1 MLKEKIVRSSNRY
14 FETMEM
20 LDSKKDFGDISPWI
34 FNFYKGNVIG
44 ATIMAEPPS
53 QKQKQEACMHIL
65 NLLSFDKFDTV
76 TISMD
81 TYFTKQSKEDFED
94 DSDTNVMPSESP
106 NREEAIITIG
116 ATKNDIDQSMLVYGR
131 NDDGSV
137 YEKEHITEQGT
148 SGGWMQELLFK
159 SMRMDITMEQM
170 IRFARSETDIFDED
184 EGVEDEVL
192 INNIKQE
199 WIDLLTQSD
208 CIVAFSE
215 VTTSFND
222 LDGYS
227 IVDLSERDEEE

>member
-20 LDSKKDFGDISPWI
+20 LDSKKDFGEISPWI

-94 DSDTNVMPSESP
+94 DSDTDVMPSESP

-137 YEKEHITEQGT
+137 YEKEHITEQGV
-148 SGGWMQELLFK
+148 SGGWMQEL
-159 SMRMDITMEQM
+159 M
-170 IRFARSETDIFDED
+170 
-184 EGVEDEVL
+184 
-192 INNIKQE
+192 
-199 WIDLLTQSD
+199 
-208 CIVAFSE
+208 FS
-215 VTTSFND
+215 
-222 LDGYS
+222 
-227 IVDLSERDEEE
+227 

>member
-1 MLKEKIVRSSNRY
+1 
-14 FETMEM
+14 
-20 LDSKKDFGDISPWI
+20 
-34 FNFYKGNVIG
+34 
-44 ATIMAEPPS
+44 
-53 QKQKQEACMHIL
+53 
-65 NLLSFDKFDTV
+65 
-76 TISMD
+76 
-81 TYFTKQSKEDFED
+81 
-94 DSDTNVMPSESP
+94 MPSESP

-137 YEKEHITEQGT
+137 YEKEHITEQGV

>member
-1 MLKEKIVRSSNRY
+1 MLKEKIVNSSTKY
-14 FETMEM
+14 FETMEK
-20 LDSKKDFGDISPWI
+20 LDSAKDFGEMSPWI

-53 QKQKQEACMHIL
+53 QEQKQEACLHIL
-65 NLLSFDKFDTV
+65 NLLSFDKFDAV

-81 TYFTKQSKEDFED
+81 TYFTKQDKEDFD
-94 DSDTNVMPSESP
+94 NGNTPDIMPSESP

-131 NDDGSV
+131 DDNGDI

-148 SGGWMQELLFK
+148 SGGWMQELLWK
-159 SMRMDITMEQM
+159 CMRMDITMEQM
-170 IRFARSETDIFDED
+170 IRFARSETDIFDDDED
-184 EGVEDEVL
+184 VEDEVL

-227 IVDLSERDEEE
+227 IVDLSERGEEE

>member
-1 MLKEKIVRSSNRY
+1 MLKEKIVESSNKY

-81 TYFTKQSKEDFED
+81 TYFTKQSKEDFEN
-94 DSDTNVMPSESP
+94 DSDTDVMPSESP

-137 YEKEHITEQGT
+137 YEKEHITEQGV

-159 SMRMDITMEQM
+159 CMRMDITMEQM

-184 EGVEDEVL
+184 EDVEDEVL

-227 IVDLSERDEEE
+227 IVDLSESDEEE

>member
-20 LDSKKDFGDISPWI
+20 LDSKKDFGEISPWI

-208 CIVAFSE
+208 CVVAFSE

-227 IVDLSERDEEE
+227 IVDLSESDEEE

>member
-1 MLKEKIVRSSNRY
+1 MLKEKIVRSSNKY
-14 FETMEM
+14 FDTMEQFE
-20 LDSKKDFGDISPWI
+20 SAKDFGDMSPWI

-53 QKQKQEACMHIL
+53 QEQKQEACMHIL

-81 TYFTKQSKEDFED
+81 TYLTKQSKKDFDENGHQD
-94 DSDTNVMPSESP
+94 LMPSQSP
-106 NREEAIITIG
+106 DREEAIITIG
-116 ATKNDIDQSMLVYGR
+116 ATKNDIDQSMLIYGR
-131 NDDGSV
+131 NDDGSI
-137 YEKEHITEQGT
+137 YEKEHITEQGA
-148 SGGWMQELLFK
+148 SNGWMQELLFRA
-159 SMRMDITMEQM
+159 MRMDITMEQM

-184 EGVEDEVL
+184 EGVEDQVL

-208 CIVAFSE
+208 CVVAFSE

>member
-20 LDSKKDFGDISPWI
+20 LDSKKDFGEISPWI

-94 DSDTNVMPSESP
+94 DSDTDVMPSESP

-208 CIVAFSE
+208 CVVAFSE

-227 IVDLSERDEEE
+227 IVDLSESDEEE

>member
-137 YEKEHITEQGT
+137 YEKEHITEQGV

-227 IVDLSERDEEE
+227 IVDLSESDEEE

>member
-20 LDSKKDFGDISPWI
+20 LDSKKDFGEISPWI

-94 DSDTNVMPSESP
+94 DSDTDVMPSESP

-137 YEKEHITEQGT
+137 YEKEHITEQGV

>member
-1 MLKEKIVRSSNRY
+1 
-14 FETMEM
+14 MEM

-137 YEKEHITEQGT
+137 YEKEHITEQGV

>member
-20 LDSKKDFGDISPWI
+20 LDSKKDFGEISPWI

-137 YEKEHITEQGT
+137 YEKEHITEQGV

-208 CIVAFSE
+208 CVVAFSE

>member
-137 YEKEHITEQGT
+137 YEKEHITEQGV

>member
-227 IVDLSERDEEE
+227 IVDLSESDEEE

>member
-1 MLKEKIVRSSNRY
+1 MLKEKIIRSSNRY
-14 FETMEM
+14 FETMEKFES
-20 LDSKKDFGDISPWI
+20 DKDFGDMSPWI

-53 QKQKQEACMHIL
+53 QKEKQQACMHIL
-65 NLLSFDKFDTV
+65 NLLSFDKFDVV

-81 TYFTKQSKEDFED
+81 TYFTKQSTEDFED
-94 DSDTNVMPSESP
+94 NGLKDVMPSESP

-137 YEKEHITEQGT
+137 YEKEHITDQGT
-148 SGGWMQELLFK
+148 SGGWMQELLLK
-159 SMRMDITMEQM
+159 NMNMDITMEQL
-170 IRFARSETDIFDED
+170 IKFARSETDIFDGDED
-184 EGVEDEVL
+184 VEDEVL

-199 WIDLLTQSD
+199 WIDMLTEND
-208 CIVAFSE
+208 CVVAFSE

-222 LDGYS
+222 LNGYS
-227 IVDLSERDEEE
+227 IVDFSERDEEE

>member
-20 LDSKKDFGDISPWI
+20 LDSKKDFGEISPWI

-137 YEKEHITEQGT
+137 YEKEHITEQGV

-208 CIVAFSE
+208 CVVAFSE

-227 IVDLSERDEEE
+227 IVDLSESDEEE